1 MSKVFLLSP
10 HLHAFSVCSWTRASG
25 SKEGWAFG
33 TSRGA
38 ASHLL
43 VSGWDLEPHGE
54 RSAEGDLEAVEVVGG
69 GCEGQGGETPSYPLQ
84 GAVGLEAAIVQV
96 CVSGLLAGSSADV
109 HVQHELQAFHY
120 LRGQR
125 VGPGHWV
132 QDMVREGVSWG
143 PPPSLQAW
151 ALVPTGGGEGRPQS
165 PGLSP

>member
-1 MSKVFLLSP
+1 MGRPGGLPPTFRCQGGISSLMGREVLR
-10 HLHAFSVCSWTRASG
+10 V
-25 SKEGWAFG
+25 
-33 TSRGA
+33 TSR
-38 ASHLL
+38 LWRWL
-43 VSGWDLEPHGE
+43 
-54 RSAEGDLEAVEVVGG
+54 G
-69 GCEGQGGETPSYPLQ
+69 GCEGRQGETPSYPLQ

-151 ALVPTGGGEGRPQS
+151 ALVPTGGGKGRPQS
-165 PGLSP
+165 PGLGP